1 MSIKPSHLDL
11 WVGDKMIEEFM
22 GIEKPFFNIFFFLKK
37 NLKTTSWVTNIAIYP
52 NTGLI
57 LYQISKEFF
66 FKFYLLYIN
75 NLSVYL
81 FLLAIIGRL
90 LDCLETKI
98 FKIMATLGVNI
109 AHIAIVRQARKTIEP
124 DPVQFAFLA
133 ELGGADSITVHL
145 REDRRHIQD
154 RDVFLLKKTIKT
166 KLNLEMA
173 ATEEMLEI
181 AKKTLPDY
189 VTLVPEKREEVTT
202 EGGLDLKSNVQY
214 LKNFVGNL
222 KDSNIEVSAFIDPLG
237 EQINYSK
244 EIGFDFIELHTGKY
258 AELSGSEQYKEL
270 QRIIESTHLAN
281 DLGLV
286 VNAGHGLNYNNVKK
300 IASINNMNELNIGH
314 SIVARALAIG
324 LEKSVREMKSLITSN

>member
-1 MSIKPSHLDL
+1 
-11 WVGDKMIEEFM
+11 MIEEFM
-22 GIEKPFFNIFFFLKK
+22 GIEKPFCNIFFFLKK
-37 NLKTTSWVTNIAIYP
+37 NLKTTSWVTNIAINP

-57 LYQISKEFF
+57 LCLIFKEFF
-66 FKFYLLYIN
+66 FNFYLLYIN
-75 NLSVYL
+75 NLSVCL

-109 AHIAIVRQARKTIEP
+109 DHIADVRQARKTVEP

-154 RDVFLLKKTIKT
+154 RDVFLLKETIKT

-202 EGGLDLKSNVQY
+202 EGGLDLKNNERY

-286 VNAGHGLNYNNVKK
+286 VNAGHGLNYNNVRK
-300 IASINNMNELNIGH
+300 IASINNMIELNIGH

>member
-1 MSIKPSHLDL
+1 MYK
-11 WVGDKMIEEFM
+11 
-22 GIEKPFFNIFFFLKK
+22 
-37 NLKTTSWVTNIAIYP
+37 
-52 NTGLI
+52 
-57 LYQISKEFF
+57 
-66 FKFYLLYIN
+66 
-75 NLSVYL
+75 
-81 FLLAIIGRL
+81 
-90 LDCLETKI
+90 
-98 FKIMATLGVNI
+98 
-109 AHIAIVRQARKTIEP
+109 RQ
-124 DPVQFAFLA
+124 
-133 ELGGADSITVHL
+133 
-145 REDRRHIQD
+145 DRRHIQD
-154 RDVFLLKKTIKT
+154 RDVFLLKETIKT

-173 ATEEMLEI
+173 ATPEMLKI
-181 AKKTLPDY
+181 AKKLVPNY

-202 EGGLDLKSNVQY
+202 EGGLDVKSNSKYLKS
-214 LKNFVGNL
+214 FVENL
-222 KDSNIEVSAFIDPLG
+222 KDSNIQVSAFIDPLG

-324 LEKSVREMKSLITSN
+324 LEKSVREMKSLITSI